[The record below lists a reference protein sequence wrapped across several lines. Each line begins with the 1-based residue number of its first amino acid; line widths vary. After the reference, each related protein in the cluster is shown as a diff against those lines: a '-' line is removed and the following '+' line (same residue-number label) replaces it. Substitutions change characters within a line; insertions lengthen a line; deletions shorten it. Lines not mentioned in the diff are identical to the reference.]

1 MKVELTK
8 HQVEG
13 LLLSIDEAIL
23 QLKSAKNRNSEFESD
38 IEDDIYLINRIKK
51 KVVNINRETYVT
63 FTKYETC
70 TLISVASNYEEL
82 HEQPQDTI
90 VNKVVKVKLD
100 ILDVIKSPL
109 PYIDII
115 NIRMS
120 KED

>member
-70 TLISVASNYEEL
+70 TLISVA
-82 HEQPQDTI
+82 
-90 VNKVVKVKLD
+90 
-100 ILDVIKSPL
+100 
-109 PYIDII
+109 
-115 NIRMS
+115 
-120 KED
+120 